1 MKLRT
6 AAVTFCLMTFL
17 SGCAAQS
24 SEYSYR
30 ESSFGGLFGKAAHLS
45 RRNWVVSEKASILV
59 APLPLSRLTSVER
72 HRLQRTLVSELGRGF
87 RQVDAVDTSATLANY
102 LVAARQG
109 GYHYL
114 LVPFITGS
122 IEGLTGLPELLD
134 EPSPSRVNPDA
145 VTVKLALYSA
155 PTGGLLDVSLVEIQ
169 SARFTLEN
177 HHSLSLASSAFELYA
192 KRLNA
197 VPHP

>member
-1 MKLRT
+1 M
-6 AAVTFCLMTFL
+6 
-17 SGCAAQS
+17 
-24 SEYSYR
+24 
-30 ESSFGGLFGKAAHLS
+30 
-45 RRNWVVSEKASILV
+45 
-59 APLPLSRLTSVER
+59 
-72 HRLQRTLVSELGRGF
+72 
-87 RQVDAVDTSATLANY
+87 
-102 LVAARQG
+102 AARQG